1 MSKMSNTYTFEL
13 NMTCEG
19 CANAARKV
27 LSKLGDD
34 ISDVQ
39 IDVGTQRVIVK
50 TTLPADSVLATLEKT
65 GKKCKQIC

>member
-1 MSKMSNTYTFEL
+1 MANTYTFEL
-13 NMTCEG
+13 NMTCDG

-39 IDVGTQRVIVK
+39 ISIQDQRVVVT
-50 TTLPADSVLATLEKT
+50 TTLPADSILAVLQKT